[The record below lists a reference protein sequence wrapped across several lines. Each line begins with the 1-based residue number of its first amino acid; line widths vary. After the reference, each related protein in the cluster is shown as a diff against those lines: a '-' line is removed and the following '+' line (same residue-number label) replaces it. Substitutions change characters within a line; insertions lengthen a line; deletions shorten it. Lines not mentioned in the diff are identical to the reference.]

1 MRRGVVMSFSLEKR
15 LDNNFIVGIWVL
27 FYYCLLFLVKHEH
40 ETTPIRI
47 IKSNL
52 HTFELIHRK
61 EMNLQTY
68 QFNWYFLIFV
78 PHLWLLLCV
87 LLCHLVPGVFFLS
100 PLWWFISPEQES
112 QIHCEYLISPCLPLI
127 LLMLTHAVY
136 YSIENLQQYCQE
148 REEQHNV
155 CSVKQNDQ
163 GLQQHMSCHPAVS
176 LFDMENT
183 SFRLRDFTLNVT
195 LSESFPSS
203 ESSSNAFMLD
213 EGWENNREALECL
226 RRFFP

>member
-1 MRRGVVMSFSLEKR
+1 MLWCHLVLKITISLSAYEFSFT
-15 LDNNFIVGIWVL
+15 IV
-27 FYYCLLFLVKHEH
+27 YLFLVKH

-68 QFNWYFLIFV
+68 QFNWNFLIFV

-155 CSVKQNDQ
+155 CLWNRMIKGFSNTCHATQQSVCWDGKHQ
-163 GLQQHMSCHPAVS
+163 LQVK
-176 LFDMENT
+176 
-183 SFRLRDFTLNVT
+183 RLH
-195 LSESFPSS
+195 SERHIKWVISSS